1 MDDRAFCQTLCSDAL
16 QPALVPATEME
27 GHAGSGEGD
36 REGSADPGGGAGKQD
51 MREGHALTKHA
62 RSFPK
67 TRIRNTSR
75 GMKNPLSLAS
85 MTGFG
90 GAAGDAGGVAWAWEI
105 RSVNNKGLEL
115 RFRLPSGWDALEPE
129 LRTALSARVR
139 RGSVN
144 ATLTLRAEDQGPVV
158 PDPEALTRVL
168 RLAVE
173 VAAQIPGALPPRA
186 ELLLALP
193 GVLRG
198 SGVNAGPPAL
208 TPALRETVLQ
218 GFAEA
223 VTVLERARAEEGA
236 RLGLM
241 MAGLMAEI
249 AQLRTSAEAAA
260 EDQPRLQRARMMEN
274 LRALMAEGGLSLPE
288 ERIAQEV
295 ALLASRSDVRE
306 ELDRLA
312 SHIAAG
318 QALLAEGVP
327 VGRKLDFLMQE
338 FNREANTLCS
348 KSASVSLTAIG
359 LNLKAAIEQLR
370 EQVQNIE

>member
-1 MDDRAFCQTLCSDAL
+1 
-16 QPALVPATEME
+16 
-27 GHAGSGEGD
+27 
-36 REGSADPGGGAGKQD
+36 
-51 MREGHALTKHA
+51 
-62 RSFPK
+62 
-67 TRIRNTSR
+67 
-75 GMKNPLSLAS
+75 MKIAEPLAS

-90 GAAGDAGGVAWAWEI
+90 GAAGEAGGAAWAWEV
-105 RSVNNKGLEL
+105 RSVNSRGLEL
-115 RFRLPSGWDALEPE
+115 RFRLPPGWDVLEPE
-129 LRTALSARVR
+129 LRLALSKRVR

-144 ATLTLRAEDQGPVV
+144 AALTLRAEEQGPAA
-158 PDPEALTRVL
+158 PDLEALTRVL

-173 VAAQIPGALPPRA
+173 VAAQIPCAPPPRA

-198 SGVNAGPPAL
+198 AGANAGPPAP
-208 TPALRETVLQ
+208 TPLLREAVAQ

-223 VTVLERARAEEGA
+223 LTMLERARVEEGE
-236 RLGLM
+236 RLGLV
-241 MAGLMAEI
+241 MAGLLAEI
-249 AQLRTSAEAAA
+249 ARLQVAAEAAA

-274 LRALMAEGGLSLPE
+274 VRALLGEGLSLPE

-312 SHIAAG
+312 SHIAAA
-318 QALLAEGVP
+318 QALLAEAVL

-359 LNLKAAIEQLR
+359 LSLKAAIEQLR

>member
-1 MDDRAFCQTLCSDAL
+1 
-16 QPALVPATEME
+16 ME
-27 GHAGSGEGD
+27 
-36 REGSADPGGGAGKQD
+36 SA
-51 MREGHALTKHA
+51 E
-62 RSFPK
+62 
-67 TRIRNTSR
+67 
-75 GMKNPLSLAS
+75 SLAS

-90 GAAGDAGGVAWAWEI
+90 GAAGEVAVPGSGVSWAWEI
-105 RSVNNKGLEL
+105 RSVNSRGLEL
-115 RFRLPSGWDALEPE
+115 RFRLPPGWDALEPE
-129 LRTALSARVR
+129 LRLALSTRVR

-144 ATLTLRAEDQGPVV
+144 AALTLRAEEQGAVA
-158 PDPEALTRVL
+158 PDPEALARVL
-168 RLAVE
+168 RLAQD
-173 VAAQIPGALPPRA
+173 VASRIPGAPPPRA

-198 SGVNAGPPAL
+198 VNANAGSPAP
-208 TPALRETVLQ
+208 TPALRQAVTR

-223 VTVLERARAEEGA
+223 VTVLQRGRVAEGA
-236 RLGLM
+236 RLGAM
-241 MAGLMAEI
+241 MTGHLAEI
-249 AQLRTSAEAAA
+249 ARLRLAAEAAA

-274 LRALMAEGGLSLPE
+274 LRALVGEGLSLPE

-318 QALLAEGVP
+318 QALLAEAVL

-359 LNLKAAIEQLR
+359 LSLKAAIEQLR

>member
-1 MDDRAFCQTLCSDAL
+1 
-16 QPALVPATEME
+16 ME
-27 GHAGSGEGD
+27 
-36 REGSADPGGGAGKQD
+36 SA
-51 MREGHALTKHA
+51 E
-62 RSFPK
+62 
-67 TRIRNTSR
+67 IV
-75 GMKNPLSLAS
+75 AS

-90 GAAGDAGGVAWAWEI
+90 GAAGAAGGVAWAWEI
-105 RSVNNKGLEL
+105 RSVNSRGLEL
-115 RFRLPSGWDALEPE
+115 RFRLPPGWDVLEPD
-129 LRTALSARVR
+129 LRLAVSKRIR

-144 ATLTLRAEDQGPVV
+144 AGLTLRGEDQGPAA
-158 PDPEALTRVL
+158 PDPEALARVL
-168 RLAVE
+168 RLALE
-173 VAAQIPGALPPRA
+173 VASQIPGAPPPRA

-193 GVLRG
+193 GVLRSPG
-198 SGVNAGPPAL
+198 ANAGPPL
-208 TPALRETVLQ
+208 PTPALRDAVTR

-223 VTVLERARAEEGA
+223 VTVLERGRNEEGE
-236 RLGLM
+236 RLRLVL
-241 MAGLMAEI
+241 AALLAEI
-249 AQLRTSAEAAA
+249 TRLHAAAVVAA

-274 LRALMAEGGLSLPE
+274 LRTLLGDGLSLPE

-312 SHIAAG
+312 SHVAAA
-318 QALLAEGVP
+318 QALLAEAVM

-359 LNLKAAIEQLR
+359 LSLKAAIEQLR